1 MLPGGEH
8 LLYVGGT
15 LDLAEP
21 LHPNGVAL
29 EQDGSF
35 LVTQLGMLEGGLF
48 RLKRDGQLSPVLRE
62 VDGQALP
69 STNFVLLDDI
79 PGRVWITVSTRHQ
92 PRMPAFSAEVS
103 DGYIVLLDE
112 RGARIVADGIGFANE
127 CRVDPSRRWLYVNET
142 YQRCL
147 TRFEIGPDGS
157 LSAREVIAQFGAG
170 EFPDGLV
177 FDEEGGAW
185 VTTIVANRVLR
196 VGLDR
201 TVTIMLDDSHP
212 EHIAEVEAAYRAG
225 PVDRA
230 KVDAIRSKTLANVS
244 SLAFTGSDRRTG
256 VFGVLLSD
264 RLPTIRL
271 PFSGAQPVH
280 WNWR

>member
-1 MLPGGEH
+1 MADPVLSLNDVSFFGSRFSRPECVIATGAGDIFASDRRGGVSHVLPSGEH

-48 RLKRDGQLSPVLRE
+48 RLRRDGQLSPVLRE

-92 PRMPAFSAEVS
+92 PRMTAFSAGVR

-112 RGARIVADGIGFANE
+112 RGARIVAD
-127 CRVDPSRRWLYVNET
+127 
-142 YQRCL
+142 
-147 TRFEIGPDGS
+147 
-157 LSAREVIAQFGAG
+157 
-170 EFPDGLV
+170 
-177 FDEEGGAW
+177 
-185 VTTIVANRVLR
+185 
-196 VGLDR
+196 
-201 TVTIMLDDSHP
+201 
-212 EHIAEVEAAYRAG
+212 
-225 PVDRA
+225 
-230 KVDAIRSKTLANVS
+230 
-244 SLAFTGSDRRTG
+244 
-256 VFGVLLSD
+256 
-264 RLPTIRL
+264 
-271 PFSGAQPVH
+271 
-280 WNWR
+280 